1 MTMVQDVQRR
11 GAVCVV
17 KFEDAEELR
26 CTRAFAQRTRIG
38 RGQQIEPALVDRLR
52 ETAGVELGLELARR
66 RLGHGIHS
74 RSELSRRLQGAG
86 VPRGAADQALDQL
99 EALGELNDA
108 LGALI
113 LARISLREGDDDWS
127 TYRARC
133 GRRLQRRG
141 FGASAISRALT
152 RAWAELEE
160 QPAD

>member
-1 MTMVQDVQRR
+1 MTMVRDVQRR
-11 GAVCVV
+11 GAVCIV
-17 KFEDAEELR
+17 KFEDAGELR
-26 CTRAFAQRTRIG
+26 CTRSFAQRTRIG
-38 RGQQIEPALVDRLR
+38 RGQEIEPALIDRLR

-74 RSELSRRLQGAG
+74 RSELSRRLRGAG
-86 VPRGAADQALDQL
+86 VPRRPAEAALDQL

-113 LARISLREGDDDWS
+113 LARISLREGDDDWP

-141 FGASAISRALT
+141 FAASEISRALT
-152 RAWAELEE
+152 RAWAEMEE
-160 QPAD
+160 GAGD